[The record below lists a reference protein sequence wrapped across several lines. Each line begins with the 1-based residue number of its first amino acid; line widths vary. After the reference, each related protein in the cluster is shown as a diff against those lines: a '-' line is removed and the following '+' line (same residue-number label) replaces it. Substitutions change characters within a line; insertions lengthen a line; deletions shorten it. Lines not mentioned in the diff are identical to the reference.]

1 MLKLFNINIE
11 VPARLN
17 EAVKLM
23 NQLGRASIGAAME
36 QQHLQDMFVAR
47 TGSGEIGTAM
57 FDKFR
62 AEAVAAGEDVNDSLQ
77 SSLTFLPSV
86 QNAGQISQLNDAARR
101 LSAFDSS
108 GKGMAGAAAALEEA
122 LSGNLASLSKG
133 YNLPEKEMQAFNL
146 DDLGRSGNID
156 GFIKA
161 FDQLLE
167 KENMGQEAFEQMLKS
182 PTKQVEI
189 LKNNLE
195 AGLAG
200 AGQRGAETLDAQ
212 LSNALLKLNNA
223 FQEGKFQPFFDGL
236 NVGLT
241 IVAQGIGGVVAG
253 LAWLGEGVAQNWSII
268 EPILAMVT
276 SALTFW
282 AVTEIPTLCKMIG
295 SMVMPTLK
303 AGAAWLLMNWQV
315 LLIGA
320 AIGFLLY
327 AMLNWGDTTAN
338 VIGFIGGLMGMF
350 FSFLYNRLAYF
361 VNGIL
366 SVAEFICNVFIDPVN
381 AVKKLFYDLAV
392 NALEYIRNLASG
404 IQALLDYIPGIEI
417 NITAGMDNFLK
428 TLKEER
434 ESIKSEANLVSLPR
448 MELIDSGDAFNKG
461 REIGKGLGNSMVNS
475 VQGAYKS
482 LSKAFTPQGG
492 AADDA
497 DKLLEKW
504 RQDPNPGQGP
514 NPVQGPIPAID
525 RVNEVGRINNTV
537 DISSEDLKTMRELAE
552 MKNIQ
557 NFVTLT
563 PTVSVTTGD
572 INNGQSVDSIIVKL
586 KTMLETEISSSAQ
599 GVYA

>member
-1 MLKLFNINIE
+1 MLDLFNINIE
-11 VPARLN
+11 VPARFKD
-17 EAVKLM
+17 AVGLM
-23 NQLGRASIGAAME
+23 NDLGKASISAAME
-36 QQHLQDMFVAR
+36 QQNLQDMFVAR

-62 AEAVAAGEDVNDSLQ
+62 AEAVAAGEDVNESLQ

-86 QNAGQISQLNDAARR
+86 QNAGQITQLNDAARH

-108 GKGMAGAAAALEEA
+108 GKGMTGAAEAIKEA
-122 LSGNLASLSKG
+122 LSGNLAPLSEG
-133 YNLPEKEMQAFNL
+133 YSLPEKEMQAFNL
-146 DDLGRSGNID
+146 DDLGQSGNID

-167 KENMGQEAFEQMLKS
+167 KEKMGQEAFDQMMKS
-182 PTKQVEI
+182 PTKQLEI
-189 LKNNLE
+189 LTNNME

-200 AGQRGAETLDAQ
+200 AGERGAETLSAH
-212 LSNALLKLNNA
+212 LSSVLLKLNNA

-236 NVGLT
+236 SMGVT
-241 IVAQGIGGVVAG
+241 IVAQGIAG
-253 LAWLGEGVAQNWSII
+253 IVDVLAWLGEGVEQNWNVI
-268 EPILAMVT
+268 EPILAMIG
-276 SALTFW
+276 SALALW
-282 AVTEIPTLCKMIG
+282 ALTQIPLLYTKLGLLYAQLCLQVAPI
-295 SMVMPTLK
+295 LE
-303 AGAAWLLMNWQV
+303 AAAAWLLMNWPI
-315 LLIGA
+315 LLVGA

-338 VIGFIGGLMGMF
+338 VIGYIGGLIGML
-350 FSFLYNRLAYF
+350 FSFIYNKLAYF

-392 NALEYIRNLASG
+392 NALGYIRNLASG
-404 IQALLDYIPGIEI
+404 IQALLDSMGIKI
-417 NITAGMDNFLK
+417 DITAGMDNFLK

-434 ESIKSEANLVSLPR
+434 ESLKSEAGLVSLPR
-448 MELIDSGDAFNKG
+448 LEQMDSGDAFSKG
-461 REIGKGLGNSMVNS
+461 QEIGQGFGKSMVNS
-475 VQGAYKS
+475 VQGAYDS
-482 LSKAFTPQGG
+482 LSKAFTVQGG
-492 AADDA
+492 AADSA
-497 DKLLEKW
+497 DKLDKW
-504 RQDPNPGQGP
+504 RQDPSMGQS
-514 NPVQGPIPAID
+514 QIPAID

-572 INNGQSVDSIIVKL
+572 ITNEQSVDSIIVKL